1 MQQDPIT
8 LKNGALLTVS
18 LAPFADANRL
28 LKAIARELALVNF
41 DLGNL
46 DLKEISGKD
55 INVLKNAVF
64 QLVQSDAVEAAVL
77 KCAEKCLYN
86 NERIT
91 ADTFNT
97 EDARQNYLRV
107 VWEVIKANL
116 SPFFAGLD
124 LSLWTSAK
132 APTDAPPPA

>member
-1 MQQDPIT
+1 MQDPVT

-28 LKAIARELALVNF
+28 LKAIARELAQVNF
-41 DLGNL
+41 DLGDL

-64 QLVQSDAVEAAVL
+64 QLIQSDLVEAAVL

-86 NERIT
+86 NQRIT
-91 ADTFNT
+91 ADTFK
-97 EDARQNYLRV
+97 EESDRQAYLPV
-107 VWEVIKANL
+107 VWEVMKANL
-116 SPFFAGLD
+116 SPFFAGLN
-124 LSLWTSAK
+124 LSSLTSAK
-132 APTDAPPPA
+132 PVTSEPT

>member
-1 MQQDPIT
+1 MQDPVT

-28 LKAIARELALVNF
+28 LKAIARELAQVNF
-41 DLGNL
+41 DLGDL

-64 QLVQSDAVEAAVL
+64 QLVQSDAVETAVM

-91 ADTFNT
+91 SDTFSK
-97 EDARQNYLRV
+97 EADRPAYLPV
-107 VWEVIKANL
+107 VWEVMKANL
-116 SPFFAGLD
+116 SPFFEGLN
-124 LSLWTSAK
+124 LSSLTSASP
-132 APTDAPPPA
+132 PTSEPK

>member
-1 MQQDPIT
+1 MQDPVT

-28 LKAIARELALVNF
+28 LKAIARELALVSF
-41 DLGNL
+41 DLGDL

-64 QLVQSDAVEAAVL
+64 QLLQSDAVESAVM

-86 NERIT
+86 NQRIT
-91 ADTFNT
+91 SETFAAET
-97 EDARQNYLRV
+97 DRPAYLPV
-107 VWEVIKANL
+107 VWEVIRANL

-124 LSLWTSAK
+124 LSSLTSAR
-132 APTDAPPPA
+132 PTTDAQPPRS

>member
-1 MQQDPIT
+1 MQDPIQ

-18 LAPFADANRL
+18 LAPFTDANRL
-28 LKAIARELALVNF
+28 LKAIARELAQVNF
-41 DLGNL
+41 DLGDL

-64 QLVQSDAVEAAVL
+64 QLLQSDAVETAVM

-91 ADTFNT
+91 SETFSK
-97 EDARQNYLRV
+97 EDDRPAYLPV
-107 VWEVIKANL
+107 VWEVMKANL
-116 SPFFAGLD
+116 SPFFAGLN
-124 LSLWTSAK
+124 LSSLTSASP
-132 APTDAPPPA
+132 PTSGPK